1 MFLIMMTMVFLI
13 ILNAILIVIGSTMS
27 KASYVDREKI
37 SPFEC
42 GFDPSSQA
50 RSPFSMRFF
59 LLSVI
64 FLIFDI
70 EIILLMP
77 IVINIMNCPS
87 INQVSSTMI
96 FLLILLLGLIHEWNQ
111 GSLNWM

>member
-1 MFLIMMTMVFLI
+1 MIMTMMFMMFLLL
-13 ILNAILIVIGSTMS
+13 LNSILIFINILIS
-27 KASYVDREKI
+27 KFSYKDREKS

-42 GFDPSSQA
+42 GFDTSSHT

-70 EIILLMP
+70 EIILLIP
-77 IVINIMNCPS
+77 ISINMINSPS

-96 FLLILLLGLIHEWNQ
+96 FLLILFFGLIHEWNQ
-111 GSLNWM
+111 GSLNWL

>member
-1 MFLIMMTMVFLI
+1 MLSIMTTMMFLT
-13 ILNAILIVIGSTMS
+13 ILNLILMLIGLMVS
-27 KASYVDREKI
+27 KSSLNDREKI

-42 GFDPSSQA
+42 GFDPHSQT

-77 IVINIMNCPS
+77 IVINIMNSPS
-87 INQVSSTMI
+87 IPQTSSAMI

-111 GSLNWM
+111 GSLNWL